1 MPGLSAWHCH
11 LQCQTTKQTDM
22 KPLNTAIEMRPY
34 NKAVRKAFNQ
44 ILNETTAMLSKL
56 EREELRYT
64 VFREIKPA
72 TRNMPVYEFIN
83 PLFYLKLHCENDE
96 RFAIHYGF
104 ECGNNNHE
112 FSSQTALFT
121 RGIYRLTSIEHT
133 QVDIEDCV
141 QTDWVITDC
150 SSLYEYK
157 EDSANYQ
164 FALLKQETKARKQK
178 VMKAVA

>member
-1 MPGLSAWHCH
+1 
-11 LQCQTTKQTDM
+11 M
-22 KPLNTAIEMRPY
+22 KPLNTNLELRPY

-44 ILNETTAMLSKL
+44 ILNETKAMLIKI

-64 VFREIKPA
+64 LFREIKPA
-72 TRNMPVYEFIN
+72 TRNMPVFEFIS
-83 PLFYLKLHCENDE
+83 PLFYLKLSCENDE
-96 RFAIHYGF
+96 KFAIHYGF
-104 ECGNNNHE
+104 ECGNTGHE

-121 RGIYRLTSIEHT
+121 RAIYRFTSNAQT
-133 QVDIEDCV
+133 SVNIEDCV

-164 FALLKQETKARKQK
+164 FALLKYKPATNRRKA
-178 VMKAVA
+178 MMVA